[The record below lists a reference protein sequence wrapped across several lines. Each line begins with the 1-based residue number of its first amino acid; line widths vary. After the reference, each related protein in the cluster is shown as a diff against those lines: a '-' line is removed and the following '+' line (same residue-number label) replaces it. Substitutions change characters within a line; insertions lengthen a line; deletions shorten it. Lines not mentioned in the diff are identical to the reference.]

1 MVSKLLQDVEMG
13 LINILTKM
21 RYNFVNLQ
29 TLYILYRPMPLNLDN
44 KDNDNIGEKKD
55 DYSIVQLTRTSGE
68 LFDKY
73 IRFNDEINKDNAVVW
88 LTAGNICMLAL
99 DSGDIVG
106 STWLTTKYYSYSN
119 LKKVR
124 TALDNTANI
133 TKLFVQPNF
142 RKKGIGFKLLT
153 NALQQVRDTGVK
165 KASVT
170 IYCYNKA
177 SILCFYKMGFKI
189 KYRLY
194 ILWLFFVRC
203 HFLTPYK
210 PHS

>member
-1 MVSKLLQDVEMG
+1 MG

-55 DYSIVQLTRTSGE
+55 EYSIVQLTMTSGE

-73 IRFNDEINKDNAVVW
+73 MRFNDEIKKDEAVTW
-88 LTAGNICMLAL
+88 LTDSNICMLAL
-99 DSGDIVG
+99 DNGEIVG
-106 STWLTTKYYSYSN
+106 SVWLTTKFYSYSH

-133 TKLFVQPNF
+133 TKLFVQQNF
-142 RKKGIGFKLLT
+142 RNKGIGFKLLSSV
-153 NALQQVRDTGVK
+153 LQRVRDTGVK

-170 IYCYNKA
+170 IYCFNKA
-177 SILCFYKMGFKI
+177 SISCFYKMGFKI
-189 KYRLY
+189 KYKLY
-194 ILWLFFVRC
+194 ILWLFFARS
-203 HFLTPYK
+203 HFLTTYK
-210 PHS
+210 PNS